1 MINKKELKLDGIHC
15 AGCASK
21 IEKNILNI
29 EGIISANINFANGIL
44 TLEANPAADLDNLTI
59 KSIKIIKDIE
69 PHIII
74 SEKSEEKFIKK
85 ELFLDGLS
93 CGHCASKIDTEIKKI
108 ENIKSSH
115 VDFPTSKLYFEIK
128 SKNEVDTVITK
139 IKDIIKKIEPHV
151 IVTDT
156 DDNKKM
162 DTHSHEH
169 GHDHSH
175 EEEHKNFIK
184 LGTGLAIFIIA
195 MIFKFSNL
203 IEFILYTISY
213 LIVGGEILLRAINNI
228 KRGDIFDEN
237 FLMSI
242 ATVGAFAI
250 GQYPEGVAVMIFY
263 QIGEILQGVAV
274 NRSRKSI
281 SDLMDIR
288 PDFANIEIGET
299 IKKVSPEEVSIG
311 DVIIV
316 KPGEKIPLDGKVI
329 NGTSALDTSALTG
342 ESLPRT
348 VTIGESVLSG
358 SINKN
363 GLLSIKVEKEFRD
376 STVAKIL
383 EMVQNASSKKA
394 PTEKFITKFA
404 KYYTPA
410 VVFAALALA
419 VLPPLFIEGATFSQ
433 WIYRAL
439 SFLVVSCPCALV
451 VSIPLGF
458 FGGIGSASKKGILI
472 KGGNYL
478 EALYNAEV
486 VVFDKTGTLTKGVFK
501 VTQIHGTNGF
511 SDKEIITYA
520 AYAENFSNHPIA
532 TSILN
537 AYGEQIEGNRL
548 KNHQEIEG
556 HGIKV
561 LFNEKELLVGNDKLM
576 KNEGILHNDTKEI
589 GTIVH
594 VAINKVYAG
603 YIVIS
608 DEIKEDS
615 YEAIKLLKSIG
626 IKDTIML
633 TGDNRKVAKAVGEKL
648 KLDEIYWELLPNE
661 KVEKLEVIE
670 KKKSPKGKLIFVGDG
685 INDAP
690 VLTRADIGIA
700 MGGVGS
706 DAAIEAADVVIMT
719 DEPSKIATAIKIA
732 KKTRKIV
739 IQNIVFALGIKI
751 ILLILVAMG
760 LGTMWEAVFGDVGV
774 TLLAVLNS
782 MRVLKD

>member
-1 MINKKELKLDGIHC
+1 MIKKKELKLDGIHC

-21 IEKNILNI
+21 IEKNISNI
-29 EGIISANINFANGIL
+29 DGVLSANINFANGIL
-44 TLEANPAADLDNLTI
+44 TMEVENSTNMEELTN
-59 KSIKIIKDIE
+59 KSINIIKEIE
-69 PHIII
+69 PHVII
-74 SEKSEEKFIKK
+74 SEKSEERLIKK
-85 ELFLDGLS
+85 EFFLDGLS
-93 CGHCASKIDTEIKKI
+93 CGHCASKIDAEIKKI
-108 ENIKSSH
+108 DNIKFSN
-115 VDFPTSKLYFEIK
+115 VDFATSKLSLEIS
-128 SKNEVDTVITK
+128 SKDEVDLITNK
-139 IKDIIKKIEPHV
+139 IKKIIKEIEPDV
-151 IVTDT
+151 VVSESQS
-156 DDNKKM
+156 NKNE
-162 DTHSHEH
+162 DSHSHE
-169 GHDHSH
+169 HDHSH
-175 EEEHKNFIK
+175 EGEKKDLIK
-184 LGTGLAIFIIA
+184 LGIGLAIFIIA
-195 MIFKFSNL
+195 MVFKFSSSVEL
-203 IEFILYTISY
+203 ILYSISY

-228 KRGDIFDEN
+228 KRGEVFDEN

-263 QIGEILQGVAV
+263 QIGEILQGIAV

-281 SDLMDIR
+281 ADLMDIR
-288 PDFANIEIGET
+288 PDFANIKINET
-299 IKKVSPEEVSIG
+299 VKRVSPDEVSIG

-316 KPGEKIPLDGKVI
+316 KPGEKIPLDGVI
-329 NGTSALDTSALTG
+329 ISGLSAIDTSALTG

-348 VTIGESVLSG
+348 ITIGESVLSG

-363 GLLSIKVEKEFRD
+363 GLLTIRVEKEFRD
-376 STVAKIL
+376 STVSKIL
-383 EMVQNASSKKA
+383 EMVQNASAKKA

-404 KYYTPA
+404 RYYTPT

-419 VLPPLFIEGATFSQ
+419 VLPPIFIEGASFSQ

-478 EALYNAEV
+478 EALHNAEI

-501 VTQIHGTNGF
+501 VTKINGMNGF
-511 SDKEIITYA
+511 SNNDILTFA

-532 TSILN
+532 ISILN
-537 AYGEQIEGNRL
+537 AYDNQIDGSRL
-548 KNHQEIEG
+548 KDYQEIEG

-561 LFNEKELLVGNDKLM
+561 LLDNKELLVGNDKLM
-576 KNEGILHNDTKEI
+576 KNETIFHNDSKEI

-594 VAINKVYAG
+594 IAVDKTYAG

-608 DEIKEDS
+608 DEVKEDS

-633 TGDNRKVAKAVGEKL
+633 TGDNKQVAKAVGEKL
-648 KLDEIYWELLPNE
+648 NIDEIYWELLPNE
-661 KVEKLEVIE
+661 KVEKLELIE
-670 KKKSPKGKLIFVGDG
+670 NKKSPKGKLIFVGDG

-739 IQNIVFALGIKI
+739 VQNIIFALGIKI
-751 ILLILVAMG
+751 ILLVLVAMG